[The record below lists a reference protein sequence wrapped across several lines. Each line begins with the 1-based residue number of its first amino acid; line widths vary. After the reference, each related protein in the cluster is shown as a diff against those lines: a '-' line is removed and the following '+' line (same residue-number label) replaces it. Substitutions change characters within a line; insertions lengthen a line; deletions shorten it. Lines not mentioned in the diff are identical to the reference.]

1 MERNV
6 HSEGERTL
14 KGEKDVHSTAEW
26 TLKRKGNGHS
36 LIQEQK
42 NPSGRPERI

>member
-14 KGEKDVHSTAEW
+14 KGEMNVHSGIER
-26 TLKRKGNGHS
+26 TLKRKGNVHS

-42 NPSGRPERI
+42 YPSGRPERI